1 MLAIVGIGVGVAV
14 GWFASRFIA
23 SRAELAFMFDTRN
36 ALIALVVAFVLNLL
50 FAGWP
55 AMRAAQL
62 DPIEAL
68 RHE

>member
-1 MLAIVGIGVGVAV
+1 MLAIVGICMGMAV

-23 SRAELAFMFDTRN
+23 SRAELAFVFDTHN
-36 ALIALVVAFVLNLL
+36 AVIALMVALVLNLL

-55 AMRAAQL
+55 AMRAAKL